1 MLLVMSAAMR
11 TAPVSGKRVFTTP
24 LVGSGAYVTPTIP
37 RLVCLKVVEA
47 LCSTRRQW
55 SVVTVMGIEAIVDM
69 AVKAMRAM
77 EPRTGSNKHPA
88 NKPIGPVI
96 TVRSTVIRGIVE
108 VTVRAHGSRPDVYA
122 DRNLGLH
129 HRRTA
134 QEASYQSCESKHTDF
149 EHDFPLIR

>member
-1 MLLVMSAAMR
+1 MPRGMR
-11 TAPVSGKRVFTTP
+11 TAPVSRKRV
-24 LVGSGAYVTPTIP
+24 LMARVMGSGAYVTSAIT
-37 RLVCLKVVEA
+37 RLISLEVVEGFR
-47 LCSTRRQW
+47 STLRQW
-55 SVVTVMGIEAIVDM
+55 SVVAVMGIEAIVDM

-134 QEASYQSCESKHTDF
+134 QETSYQSCESKHTDF